1 MTALLFSRAATIQ
14 EMVGTPTARSLDRST
29 AETVNECRR
38 ILRRHYGDRL
48 AGVLLYGSMAT
59 GRYDPESDV
68 DLLVLL
74 SGELDY
80 FEELRTII
88 RLLQPLQLET
98 DRLISARPAAAK
110 EVEQGALHLYRN
122 ALEEGIRL

>member
-1 MTALLFSRAATIQ
+1 MA
-14 EMVGTPTARSLDRST
+14 TPTARTLDGST
-29 AETVNECRR
+29 AKTVRECRR
-38 ILRRHYGDRL
+38 ILRLHYGDRL

-59 GRYDPESDV
+59 GRHDAESDL

-74 SGELDY
+74 SGEFDY

-98 DRLISARPAAAK
+98 DRLISARSAAAE
-110 EVEQGALHLYRN
+110 EVEQGTLHFYRN

>member
-1 MTALLFSRAATIQ
+1 MVATR
-14 EMVGTPTARSLDRST
+14 TRST
-29 AETVNECRR
+29 LDPSTAQTVRECRR

-59 GRYDPESDV
+59 GRHDAESDL

-80 FEELRTII
+80 FAELRTII
-88 RLLQPLQLET
+88 RLLRPLQLET
-98 DRLISARPAAAK
+98 DRLISARPAAAE
-110 EVEQGALHLYRN
+110 EVEQGALHFYRN

>member
-1 MTALLFSRAATIQ
+1 
-14 EMVGTPTARSLDRST
+14 
-29 AETVNECRR
+29 
-38 ILRRHYGDRL
+38 
-48 AGVLLYGSMAT
+48 MAT
-59 GRYDPESDV
+59 GRYDPESDF

-98 DRLISARPAAAK
+98 DRLISARPAAAQ

-122 ALEEGIRL
+122 ALKEGIRL